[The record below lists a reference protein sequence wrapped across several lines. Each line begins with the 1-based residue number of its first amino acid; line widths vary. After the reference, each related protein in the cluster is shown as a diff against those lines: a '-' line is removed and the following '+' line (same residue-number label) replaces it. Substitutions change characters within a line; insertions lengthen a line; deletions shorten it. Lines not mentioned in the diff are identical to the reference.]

1 MSYIL
6 QGSGALL
13 GPCLSHLLGREV
25 ARHAPCICIR
35 CSHLLSTTTATA
47 SQPPAATAI
56 TQRQHGPG
64 QDFPSVET
72 SDRPFFHSGRPPYR
86 AGGIDGGPPGY
97 GELRR
102 RFPHAA
108 FQQKY
113 WTNFSA
119 ALPYLGQTGPVTVNL
134 TFLCD
139 PGVSHTGTYRYSS
152 VLLIRDV
159 YPGSDFFPSRIQ
171 IFSILDPGSKF
182 FPSRIQIFS
191 ISDPGSDF
199 FPSRI

>member
-25 ARHAPCICIR
+25 ARHAPCICLR

-47 SQPPAATAI
+47 AQPPAATT

-72 SDRPFFHSGRPPYR
+72 SDRPFFRSGRSPVR

-119 ALPYLGQTGPVTVNL
+119 ALPHLGQTGPVTVNL

-139 PGVSHTGTYRYSS
+139 PGVSHTGTGIQFNVADSGC
-152 VLLIRDV
+152 L
-159 YPGSDFFPSRIQ
+159 SRIRL
-171 IFSILDPGSKF
+171 FSIPDPNFFHPESKF
-182 FPSRIQIFS
+182 FPS
-191 ISDPGSDF
+191 
-199 FPSRI
+199 

>member
-25 ARHAPCICIR
+25 ARHAPCICLR

-47 SQPPAATAI
+47 AQPPAATT
-56 TQRQHGPG
+56 TQRHHGLS
-64 QDFPSVET
+64 QDFPAGVET
-72 SDRPFFHSGRPPYR
+72 SDRPFFHSLASGRPPYR
-86 AGGIDGGPPGY
+86 AGGIDGVVQHEGPPGY

-139 PGVSHTGTYRYSS
+139 PGVSHTGTGGS
-152 VLLIRDV
+152 VQCCGLLDV
-159 YPGSDFFPSRIQ
+159 YPGSGTTITR
-171 IFSILDPGSKF
+171 KW
-182 FPSRIQIFS
+182 
-191 ISDPGSDF
+191 
-199 FPSRI
+199 